1 MNRPPP
7 YKFPDPVAWEA
18 LHGLKPY
25 ALAKVPPFLATNAA
39 AAIQQDWSTLDTETV
54 HGLQAELDTVFE
66 TVEATFHVP
75 VGHEVH
81 FDGTQFWVFPRPEKL
96 PAAAERMP
104 LMDAVEHNRQH
115 PETFLIPSDAE
126 LEEIHAGDFV
136 QLCAA
141 WSEGPKGIPKGERF
155 WVQVSRQGHTAL
167 SAGITPRHDTWQG
180 VIEQTDM
187 VYAHIHGYQ
196 TETPVE
202 FTSRNVLKTMTAA
215 ALLSGTVQALD
226 KPKK

>member
-7 YKFPDPVAWEA
+7 YKFPNPAAWET

-75 VGHEVH
+75 VGHDVH
-81 FDGTQFWVFPRPEKL
+81 FDGAQFWVFPRPDKL
-96 PAAAERMP
+96 PAAAVKTP
-104 LMDAVEHNRQH
+104 LLDAVAQNEKH
-115 PETFLIPSDAE
+115 PETFFIPDAAE
-126 LEEIHAGDFV
+126 LAKIHEGDFV
-136 QLCAA
+136 QLCAP
-141 WSEGPKGIPKGERF
+141 SLDQENKGGERF
-155 WVQVSRQGHTAL
+155 WVQVTHTGSVRIDSETAW
-167 SAGITPRHDTWQG
+167 AG
-180 VIEQTDM
+180 VIEQGEM
-187 VYAHIHGYQ
+187 VFAHIHGYQ
-196 TETPVE
+196 DKETIE
-202 FTSRNVLKTMTAA
+202 FTYRNILKTLTTAEI
-215 ALLSGTVQALD
+215 LSG